1 MHCNVK
7 FVHKYIR
14 FFFPLAED
22 FCSLKI
28 IFSCSEF
35 GGIVCVVF
43 SITLVLSELLSS
55 AAQCLESVLKTSHPL
70 LLQIFF

>member
-7 FVHKYIR
+7 FVHKYM